1 MQANQQS
8 LFNQDQMSLPAP
20 VMGQISPWQVRID
33 NAIPP
38 HTDFV
43 DSVRRFGV
51 IQPIITATI
60 NEAGNDDRNKGIYVI
75 QGRRRTLAAR
85 SVGIETL
92 VERRYALEYWSQFDV
107 LLLMLQRQQRANPAA
122 EYLSAFRLLQQGA
135 TANQIHAVTG
145 IESGQLKKLM
155 QLGELHTDL
164 LDAFKEGRVTVGQA
178 FQCSRLSY
186 EMQKRIVSEM
196 KRGTRISDKMI
207 KACKAER
214 RNAAMSAILNSPML
228 AALHAEAK
236 PVTMEDL
243 AERLS
248 VTVISQMLEELIGDP
263 RFVHVS
269 AIFSDSQLKKLRER
283 HE

>member
-1 MQANQQS
+1 MKASQQS
-8 LFNQDQMSLPAP
+8 FFSQDPISLPTP

-38 HTDFV
+38 HADFV

-60 NEAGNDDRNKGIYVI
+60 NEADSDGSAKVIHVI

-92 VERRYALEYWSQFDV
+92 MERRYALERWSQFDV

-178 FQCSRLSY
+178 FQCSRLSN

-196 KRGTRISDKMI
+196 KCGTRISDKMI

-228 AALHAEAK
+228 AALQAEAK

-248 VTVISQMLEELIGDP
+248 AGVINQMLDELAGDP
-263 RFVHVS
+263 RFVYVS
-269 AIFSDSQLKKLRER
+269 TIFSDRQLKKVREK
-283 HE
+283 HG